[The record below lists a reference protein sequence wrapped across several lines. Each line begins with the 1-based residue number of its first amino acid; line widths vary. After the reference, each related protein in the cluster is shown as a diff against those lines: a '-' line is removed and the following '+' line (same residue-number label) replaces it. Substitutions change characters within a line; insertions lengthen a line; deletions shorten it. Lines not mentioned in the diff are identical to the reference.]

1 MPATPPRQANPL
13 HDGLTDPVVMTAH
26 RGWHQSAA
34 AALASTA
41 ALLVAVVQPEASRG
55 APYVPFP
62 SQDSLRQ
69 VQLAALACARENS
82 SESCKRAQQL
92 GDPLLDHP
100 RLPANCKDL
109 IWQMLAKAQPA
120 PTNSFSRRQAISD
133 PAERLL
139 LVCRSAEKP
148 ESADTPAA
156 KPAGGGGGINFGGS
170 QR

>member
-1 MPATPPRQANPL
+1 
-13 HDGLTDPVVMTAH
+13 MTAL
-26 RGWHQSAA
+26 RGWPSPAA
-34 AALASTA
+34 SALASLVVWA
-41 ALLVAVVQPEASRG
+41 GVALPHSGRA

-62 SQDSLRQ
+62 SQETLRE
-69 VQLAALACARENS
+69 VQLAALACARENTT
-82 SESCKRAQQL
+82 ETCKQARAI
-92 GDPLLDHP
+92 GDPLMDHP

-120 PTNSFSRRQAISD
+120 STNSFSRRQAISE

-139 LVCRSAEKP
+139 LVCRSSEKP

-156 KPAGGGGGINFGGS
+156 KPAGGGGINFGGG

>member
-1 MPATPPRQANPL
+1 
-13 HDGLTDPVVMTAH
+13 MTALQDW
-26 RGWHQSAA
+26 RLPA
-34 AALASTA
+34 ASTLAPMA
-41 ALLVAVVQPEASRG
+41 AVLVSLVLPEAGRS

-62 SQDSLRQ
+62 SQESLRQ
-69 VQLAALACARENS
+69 VQLAALACARENTA
-82 SESCKRAQQL
+82 ESCSQARQL
-92 GDPLLDHP
+92 GDPLMDHP

-120 PTNSFSRRQAISD
+120 ATNSFSRRAAISD

-148 ESADTPAA
+148 EAAAPPAS
-156 KPAGGGGGINFGGS
+156 KPSSGGINFGGG